1 MRLPESAR
9 VVERT
14 RKTWKIEMSQMSAE
28 VGESTVGC
36 AWTSVL
42 MMSRMLM
49 LGVEQVLMVKQCQ
62 RNALRKISSDANGHW
77 MIVIRPR

>member
-1 MRLPESAR
+1 MRLPGSAR

-14 RKTWKIEMSQMSAE
+14 RKTWKIEMSQMPAE

-36 AWTSVL
+36 VWTSVL
-42 MMSRMLM
+42 MMSMMSM
-49 LGVEQVLMVKQCQ
+49 LGVGQVLMVKQCQ
-62 RNALRKISSDANGHW
+62 RNALRKISSTNGHW

>member
-1 MRLPESAR
+1 MRLPGSAR

-14 RKTWKIEMSQMSAE
+14 RRTWKIEMSQMPAE

-42 MMSRMLM
+42 MMSMMVM

-62 RNALRKISSDANGHW
+62 RNALRKISSANGHW